1 MTRHRS
7 LLITLGTLQLL
18 AAGFFMVEGGMLAK
32 YAGRE
37 SIYAAMEIVETLEDR
52 GELVV
57 PADARAASE
66 QQNAIGHI
74 VRDKIERRESTIELY
89 VWTLAILGVIILVA
103 ALIPERRRERI
114 QHGASSEHGPSDDR
128 PNR

>member
-7 LLITLGTLQLL
+7 LLITLGIVQLL
-18 AAGFFMVEGGMLAK
+18 AAGFFFMVEGGMLAK

-66 QQNAIGHI
+66 QHNAIGHI

-89 VWTLAILGVIILVA
+89 IWTLAILGVLILLA
-103 ALIPERRRERI
+103 AFIPDRRGERSR
-114 QHGASSEHGPSDDR
+114 PSDE
-128 PNR
+128 PLA